1 MLMGGEHRSS
11 SGVFTSVFGLRE
23 TQKESLYILGRDSSI
38 WLMYVCG
45 RPIII

>member
-23 TQKESLYILGRDSSI
+23 TQNNILGRDSSI